1 MNEEDLIYLL
11 QPLPSDEEKEL
22 DKILDEY
29 DID

>member
-1 MNEEDLIYLL
+1 MNEEDLNNIL
-11 QPLPSDEEKEL
+11 QPLSSEEEEVL